1 MERLKVYTTGDSIG
15 NSVALFSNRK
25 REYCYQEGAT
35 ELETEFNAVILAL
48 KNTPPESK
56 VNVYTSSDLVK
67 GYLSEDWRV
76 TLDELK
82 ALVSEAKGLIEDKQ
96 LDVKI
101 YWIPKDENIAGLVLR
116 RHLAKE
122 RKKEKKAFDIE

>member
-1 MERLKVYTTGDSIG
+1 MERIKVYTTGDSLG
-15 NSVALFSNRK
+15 NSIALFSDRK
-25 REYCYQEGAT
+25 REYTHDEEAT

-48 KNTPPESK
+48 KKVSKETK
-56 VNVYTSSDLVK
+56 VNIYTSSDLVK

-82 ALVSEAKGLIEDKQ
+82 ALVAKAKDLIANKS

-101 YWIPKDENIAGLVLR
+101 YFIPKDENIAGLVLR
-116 RHLAKE
+116 RHLTKE
-122 RKKEKKAFDIE
+122 RRKKKEI